1 MNTAGIRLVPVAHG
15 CRRTRALLL
24 LVVLGLPACAS
35 RSNSPAAVPAANPQR
50 ILEAREGLAS
60 YYGPGF
66 QGKLT
71 ASGVRFD
78 MHEMVAAHPHYPFGT
93 IVRVINLRNR
103 RSVRVRIL
111 DRGPAPG
118 PRAQGVVIDLSYAAA
133 RALRFIDDGRTR
145 VRIEV
150 LRWGR

>member
-1 MNTAGIRLVPVAHG
+1 M
-15 CRRTRALLL
+15 
-24 LVVLGLPACAS
+24 
-35 RSNSPAAVPAANPQR
+35 PAANPQR

-66 QGKLT
+66 HGKLT

-133 RALRFIDDGRTR
+133 QALRFVDHGRTR